1 MSSVFQGVASQMKLS
16 ASPEFRDA
24 IIAAQEHFAQP
35 GLTEQF
41 IEKDYYVTEALRTI
55 SVHWQNNVIFK
66 GGTSLSKGWNLI
78 QRFSEDLDLFLNR
91 DTYQP
96 KLSKNQVTK
105 KLRSIQDA
113 VLDHPKFALEPTGRS
128 EVGVS
133 RTSYFTYPAIFP
145 GLGNITNRVMIEMG
159 TRSGNYPIATVQLSS
174 YLAEFLQNT
183 GESLGAED
191 ESSFPMQLLHFRRTF
206 VEKLFS
212 IHSHV
217 TEYQING
224 KPINTYARHYY
235 DLFCLAGQP
244 EVMQMLNSLEYQKI
258 KEDVENISQEHF
270 TFLHYTPTDLSF
282 TNSPALFPTGELRTV
297 ITKEYQQQCKNLCYG
312 DYPSWDKVSDT
323 FEKMRNKL

>member
-1 MSSVFQGVASQMKLS
+1 MKLS
-16 ASPEFRDA
+16 ESPEFRDVIVTA
-24 IIAAQEHFAQP
+24 KEYFAQP

-41 IEKDYYVTEALRTI
+41 IEKDYYVSEALRIIATRWPNSI
-55 SVHWQNNVIFK
+55 IFK

-105 KLRSIQDA
+105 ELRSIQDA
-113 VLDHPKFALEPTGRS
+113 ILNQPKLTLVSGGRS

-133 RTSYFTYPAIFP
+133 RTSYFTYPAIFS
-145 GLGNITNRVMIEMG
+145 GLGGVKNQVMLEMG
-159 TRSGNYPIATVQLSS
+159 TRSGNYPINTIQLSS

-235 DLFCLAGQP
+235 DLFCLAQQP
-244 EVMQMLNSLEYQKI
+244 EVMAMLDSSEYQEI
-258 KEDVENISQEHF
+258 KEDVEKISQEHF
-270 TFLHYTPTDLSF
+270 TFLHYTPVNLSF
-282 TNSPALFPTGELRTV
+282 EESPALFPLDELRMV
-297 ITKEYQQQCKNLCYG
+297 IETAYQKQCSNLCYG
-312 DYPSWDKVSDT
+312 QYPSWGEVSDT
-323 FEKMRNKL
+323 FERLRSKL